1 MMMTARGSGPTRLIA
16 TNPPATHNFFMRP
29 TQLNPD
35 TIDGAFLGHYRNDP
49 TTPTP
54 AVVPTTALNK
64 HLLITGQTG
73 SGKSTTAAQAIRTT
87 HRHTDGPT
95 IVIDPKD
102 GDWLATIARAVY
114 ADARRLDDTDP
125 AAVFEP
131 TLAFASDHGV
141 PQLPLFDLRPA
152 LAAGVDRTDAIE
164 SVVGEMD
171 QLIKQLQDA
180 PETAQQAPDL
190 LKSVVRMLF
199 DPATG
204 ADTYPLSEIYRTLT
218 DITSADE
225 LPAVATPPLTDLR
238 DRFVAMPDDQF
249 SAVANA
255 ATARLEK
262 LVADPYIR
270 AMFDAVPESRADG
283 FQLSEYLSEDVLL
296 LVDLS
301 AYPPAAAGVIAH
313 VLLWQLWQPLSQWP
327 ATTTRPTTLW
337 VDEAPQL
344 GVHDQLATMCELGRA
359 YELTVATLLQSP
371 RQLQAASNAAY
382 ESILTNVHNV
392 VAGHLDSV
400 DLLAE
405 KLADDQYTP
414 AAIRELLRTCPADQW
429 LFSPAAADRGATAA
443 TYIINEPPVPPGDP
457 QGTAAF
463 ASATAQTFTRQWDA
477 VKRETHTAAGVT
489 PGATPAAADGDS
501 ATDATP
507 ELSDATIRQGLSH
520 TLITDPDLP
529 SGVTYDSMTNTLR
542 CTTCDTEY
550 LPRGPR
556 MATAAACCTERDPA
570 EIPRPPTTVALE
582 GVSPP
587 AVRAHPCSL
596 YQLMLLRLVERVEHH
611 AIDPPAYDIVS
622 ESMLRLREAAGL
634 TKDAVDTLVELGYLD
649 RQTDFQDR
657 LYRLTPAG
665 KAELRELRD
674 GTAPEPHP
682 GDPNESAAHIRLVVG
697 AARELQTVADSDDTP
712 IETVVRYWDVP
723 ESDRTIDVA
732 GLDASGDVVVAIEA
746 ERATGDRATA
756 APADY
761 DTMAGVD
768 PAAALWVVPNR
779 ATGHTILRALVNPA
793 EGAPRVQRSESDLPA
808 RTTPLHRLTLTATGC
823 TDLSPLSQ
831 FDTERITQ
839 HL

>member
-1 MMMTARGSGPTRLIA
+1 MPPT
-16 TNPPATHNFFMRP
+16 H
-29 TQLNPD
+29 LNPD
-35 TIDGAFLGHYRNDP
+35 TIDGAVVGHYRDDP
-49 TTPTP
+49 TNPTP

-102 GDWLATIARAVY
+102 GDWLTMIAQAVY

-125 AAVFEP
+125 AAVFDP
-131 TLAFASDHGV
+131 TLAFTSEYGV

-152 LAAGVDRTDAIE
+152 LAAGVNRTDAIE
-164 SVVGEMD
+164 SVVEEMD
-171 QLIKQLQDA
+171 QLITHLQDA

-199 DPATG
+199 DPTTG
-204 ADTYPLSEIYRTLT
+204 ADMYPVSEIYRTLT
-218 DITSADE
+218 TITSADE
-225 LPAVATPPLTDLR
+225 LPSVATPPFTDLR
-238 DRFVAMPDDQF
+238 DRFTAMPDDQF
-249 SAVANA
+249 TAVANA
-255 ATARLEK
+255 ATARFER

-270 AMFDAVPESRADG
+270 AMFDAVPDTPADG
-283 FQLSEYLSEDVLL
+283 LQLSEYLSEDVLL

-327 ATTTRPTTLW
+327 TATTRPTTLW

-359 YELTVATLLQSP
+359 HDLTVATLLQSP
-371 RQLQAASNAAY
+371 RQLKAASDAAY

-392 VAGHLDSV
+392 IAGHLDSV
-400 DLLAE
+400 DILAD

-429 LFSPAAADRGATAA
+429 LFSPAAPDRHTAAA
-443 TYIINEPPVPPGDP
+443 TYVITEPPVPPGDLH
-457 QGTAAF
+457 GSTAF
-463 ASATAQTFTRQWDA
+463 APATAQTFTHQWEA
-477 VKRETHTAAGVT
+477 VQRETHTAAGVT
-489 PGATPAAADGDS
+489 PGATPADATTTDDT

-507 ELSDATIRQGLSH
+507 ELSDATIRRGLTH

-529 SGVTYDSMTNTLR
+529 AGVTYDSTMNTLR

-556 MATAAACCTERDPA
+556 MATAAACCTDRDPA
-570 EIPRPPTTVALE
+570 TIARPPTTVALE
-582 GVSPP
+582 AVSPP
-587 AVRAHPCSL
+587 AVRGHTCSL
-596 YQLMLLRLVERVEHH
+596 HQLMLLRLVERVEHH
-611 AIDPPAYDIVS
+611 AIDPQAYDIVT

-634 TKDAVDTLVELGYLD
+634 GKDAVDTLVELGYLD
-649 RQTDFQDR
+649 RQADFQDR
-657 LYRLTPAG
+657 IYRLTPAG

-674 GTAPEPHP
+674 GAAPEPHP

-697 AARELQTVADSDDTP
+697 AARKLTTVADSDDIP
-712 IETVVRYWDVP
+712 VKTVERYWDVP
-723 ESDRTIDVA
+723 NSDRTIDVV

-768 PAAALWVVPNR
+768 PTAALWVVPNR
-779 ATGHTILRALVNPA
+779 ATGHTILRALADPTD
-793 EGAPRVQRSESDLPA
+793 GTPRVPLSDDALPA
-808 RTTPLHRLTLTATGC
+808 RTTPLSRLSLTAAGC
-823 TDLSPLSQ
+823 TDLCPLSQ
-831 FDTERITQ
+831 LAPERIIDQ
-839 HL
+839 L